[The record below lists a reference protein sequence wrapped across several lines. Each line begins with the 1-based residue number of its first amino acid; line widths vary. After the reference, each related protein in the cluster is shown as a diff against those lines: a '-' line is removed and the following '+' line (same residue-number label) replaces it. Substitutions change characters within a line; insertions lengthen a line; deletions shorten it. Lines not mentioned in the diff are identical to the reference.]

1 GVIILCHTSN
11 PDGGWLQEYPV
22 DDPVYLRVARLAA
35 EKDTGN
41 LMLVLGA
48 TFPKLIGKVR
58 REVPSMPFLV
68 PGVGA
73 QGGDLDVV
81 LDLGRSD
88 DGTGLVI
95 NASRSV
101 IHASD
106 DSDYAAAAE
115 SAACV
120 LATKMEIVAQN

>member
-1 GVIILCHTSN
+1 
-11 PDGGWLQEYPV
+11 
-22 DDPVYLRVARLAA
+22 
-35 EKDTGN
+35 
-41 LMLVLGA
+41 
-48 TFPKLIGKVR
+48 
-58 REVPSMPFLV
+58 MPFLV

-101 IHASD
+101 IHAAD
-106 DSDYAAAAE
+106 EDDYAAAAE
-115 SAACV
+115 SAARV